1 MRILVVSTVTLLLL
15 ADVLLTGAAFAQEHI
30 NSAVAAK
37 DAAAM
42 NAAKERKKRQELD
55 ATYEEMLAKDKAK
68 ARPAADPWGNVRAPA
83 NTPAASR

>member
-1 MRILVVSTVTLLLL
+1 MRILVVSTVVLLLL
-15 ADVLLTGAAFAQEHI
+15 ADVAFSQEHI

-55 ATYEEMLAKDKAK
+55 AAYEEMLAKDKAK
-68 ARPAADPWGNVRAPA
+68 ARPPADPWGSVRAPS